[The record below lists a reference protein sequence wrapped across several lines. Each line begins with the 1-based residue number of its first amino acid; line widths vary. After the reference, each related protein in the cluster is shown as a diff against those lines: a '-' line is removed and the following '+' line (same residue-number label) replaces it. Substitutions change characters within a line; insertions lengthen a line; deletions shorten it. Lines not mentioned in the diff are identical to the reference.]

1 LVVDNA
7 WTNCGASAEI
17 AACVTERLQDQKPVR
32 VRRMGYAPTTC
43 PTSPVLENEFY
54 PDPVKIAVAAH
65 LMVRPGERTWTPDPE
80 HSKLA
85 YQVKFRGPF

>member
-7 WTNCGASAEI
+7 WTRCGASAEI
-17 AACVTERLQDQKPVR
+17 VAGVVEQSANGRPIQ

-43 PTSPVLENEFY
+43 PTTPELEREFY
-54 PDPVKIAVAAH
+54 PDPAKIAQAAYA
-65 LMVRPGERTWTPDPE
+65 MVRPEGEAWQPDPE
-80 HSKLA
+80 RAKLA